1 MAENT
6 KDDTKKQDQG
16 KDDLMIVL
24 KEVTCRTST
33 KDHPKREED
42 RVSL

>member
-16 KDDLMIVL
+16 KDDLMIDL
-24 KEVTCRTST
+24 KEVACRTST

-42 RVSL
+42 RIPF